1 MAQLSIKDGKEEM
14 KECAVDGCQSTEL
27 VHSGVDAFLLGVA
40 TESICYDHANSQ
52 AQSKTGEK

>member
-1 MAQLSIKDGKEEM
+1 M

>member
-1 MAQLSIKDGKEEM
+1 M
-14 KECAVDGCQSTEL
+14 KKCTVDGCQSTEL
-27 VHSGVDAFLLGVA
+27 VYSGVDAFVLGVA